1 MKWLAKIL
9 FTPTKKETWIV
20 KLFGLSTSSAMLF
33 HLSRNE
39 LFQQYIIYMVFANR
53 CNKRNNTNIYK
64 AFLNYYLSTLNKIY
78 EVFNNAN
85 LFALKADLH
94 IGKAQQK

>member
-9 FTPTKKETWIV
+9 FTQAKQNNKKDTWIV
-20 KLFGLSTSSAMLF
+20 KLFILITSSAMPF

-39 LFQQYIIYMVFANR
+39 LFQQYIIYMVCANL
-53 CNKRNNTNIYK
+53 CNKPSNTKIYK

-78 EVFNNAN
+78 EEFNNAD
-85 LFALKADLH
+85 LFA
-94 IGKAQQK
+94 